1 MNSGFKEELTTEK
14 CSNHKWFVFQTE
26 NGEIDLEITNAELI
40 SLISNCG
47 SVCNENDLERKT
59 FQVKVEYTE
68 DFTNLNGSV
77 TEKFEVRKNAL
88 NIRFAPFSPTYYRV
102 GIPFN
107 GFVSFVFDNI
117 IVD

>member
-40 SLISNCG
+40 SLISCWAF
-47 SVCNENDLERKT
+47 CTENDLELKP
-59 FQVKVEYTE
+59 FLVKVEYTE
-68 DFTNLNGSV
+68 DFTNLSGSV